1 MDFTAQR
8 FKRFYIVN
16 SNSDQ
21 GDITFRWKVLYYLFI
36 VKYVR
41 TSVYPIRYICKSNQ
55 LRKLFDKNYMCL
67 ISQYSICV

>member
-21 GDITFRWKVLYYLFI
+21 GDITFKWKVLYYLWLSMSEPLYI
-36 VKYVR
+36 PSDISVKV
-41 TSVYPIRYICKSNQ
+41 I
-55 LRKLFDKNYMCL
+55 
-67 ISQYSICV
+67 